1 MISEHKFQL
10 KFALSLIVLYSG
22 SFIFDADFV
31 PIPLLSCVSKPPF
44 SHLIGHFLEAVDI
57 YKMKKD

>member
-1 MISEHKFQL
+1 MIFEHKFQL
-10 KFALSLIVLYSG
+10 KFALSLIVLHNG
-22 SFIFDADFV
+22 SYIFDADFV
-31 PIPLLSCVSKPPF
+31 PILLFPCVSKPSF